1 MKKPN
6 FNRRF
11 FMWIVDSW
19 RVVMDVRY
27 NPLKYVPEPSL
38 QAYFMLVLFCMWS
51 AFFGLIAIYYMGFI
65 NYDIVTS
72 IIIHAL
78 ILIPIVVT
86 NAVFADAERDGQS
99 WVREWREEQSNY
111 KFFLNR
117 TRKGV
122 RILWD
127 MDKEA

>member
-1 MKKPN
+1 MEKPSLV
-6 FNRRF
+6 RRF
-11 FMWIVDSW
+11 IMWIVDSW

-38 QAYFMLVLFCMWS
+38 QAYFMLVLFTMWS
-51 AFFGLIAIYYMGFI
+51 AFFGFIAIYYMGFL

-72 IIIHAL
+72 IMVHAS
-78 ILIPIVVT
+78 ILIPIVIT

-99 WVREWREEQSNY
+99 WVQEWRAEQSKY
-111 KFFLNR
+111 KLFLNR

-127 MDKEA
+127 IDKEA

>member
-1 MKKPN
+1 MEKPSLV
-6 FNRRF
+6 RRF
-11 FMWIVDSW
+11 IMWIVDSW

-38 QAYFMLVLFCMWS
+38 QAYFMLVLFTMWS
-51 AFFGLIAIYYMGFI
+51 AFFGFIAIYYMGFL

-72 IIIHAL
+72 ILVHAS
-78 ILIPIVVT
+78 ILIPIVIT

-99 WVREWREEQSNY
+99 WVQEWRAEQSKY
-111 KFFLNR
+111 KLFLNR

-127 MDKEA
+127 IDKEA